1 MLKFKY
7 YTDAGHGW
15 FAVKHKLLEALGIK
29 DKISHYSYTNG
40 QTAYLEEDCDATLLF
55 NALKAKGLSFSY
67 VEKHTTRSPIR
78 GYQSYKIVN
87 NTNKRLN
94 MLEQTNTVYVPKSLL
109 EGLINA
115 TYAVLSE
122 NRKTLKE
129 SPKLERLEELLTMTE
144 ELTYAE
150 QTK

>member
-55 NALKAKGLSFSY
+55 NALKSKGLSFSY

-87 NTNKRLN
+87 NTNKGLN
-94 MLEQTNTVYVPKSLL
+94 MMQHNGVYVPKSLL
-109 EGLINA
+109 EGLVNA

-129 SPKLERLEELLTMTE
+129 SPKLARLEELLTMLE
-144 ELTYAE
+144 ETCNAE
-150 QTK
+150 